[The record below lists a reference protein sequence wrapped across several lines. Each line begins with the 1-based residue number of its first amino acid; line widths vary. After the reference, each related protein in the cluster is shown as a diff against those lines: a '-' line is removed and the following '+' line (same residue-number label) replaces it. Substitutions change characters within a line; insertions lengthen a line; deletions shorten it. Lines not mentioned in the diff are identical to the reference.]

1 MTRSL
6 LSIIALALG
15 NHLRSQMAF
24 KSPKALIIKL
34 LKITAHDIQKIQLTE
49 RGTLRVMLKRLSTVF
64 LTLMRQ
70 LRKFRLQ

>member
-34 LKITAHDIQKIQLTE
+34 LKITAHDIQKI
-49 RGTLRVMLKRLSTVF
+49 
-64 LTLMRQ
+64 
-70 LRKFRLQ
+70 